1 MAVIKII
8 ASILWIIS
16 VIFWCYCFY
25 KWCITR
31 KEKDRNASRMWS
43 NYLIITTLVMNIF
56 YILM

>member
-16 VIFWCYCFY
+16 AIFWCYCFY
-25 KWCITR
+25 KWCIAR
-31 KEKDRNASRMWS
+31 KEKDRNTSMMWS
-43 NYLIITTLVMNIF
+43 NYLIITALVMNIF

>member
-16 VIFWCYCFY
+16 AVFWCYCFY
-25 KWCITR
+25 KWCTAR
-31 KEKDRNASRMWS
+31 KEKDEKASNMWS
-43 NYLIITTLVMNIF
+43 NYSIITVLVMNIF

>member
-16 VIFWCYCFY
+16 AIFWCYCFY
-25 KWCITR
+25 KWCIAR
-31 KEKDRNASRMWS
+31 KEKDEKASSTWF
-43 NYLIITTLVMNIF
+43 NYSIITVLVMDIF

>member
-16 VIFWCYCFY
+16 AIFWCYCFY
-25 KWCITR
+25 KCCIAR
-31 KEKDRNASRMWS
+31 KEKDEKASSMWS
-43 NYLIITTLVMNIF
+43 NYLIITVLVMNIF

>member
-16 VIFWCYCFY
+16 AIFWCYCFY
-25 KWCITR
+25 KWCIAR
-31 KEKDRNASRMWS
+31 KEKDRNTSRVWS
-43 NYLIITTLVMNIF
+43 NYLIITALVMNIF

>member
-16 VIFWCYCFY
+16 AIFWCYCFY
-25 KWCITR
+25 KWCIAF
-31 KEKDRNASRMWS
+31 KEKDGKTSSMWS
-43 NYLIITTLVMNIF
+43 NYLIITALVMNIF

>member
-16 VIFWCYCFY
+16 TIFWWYCFY
-25 KWCITR
+25 KWCIAH
-31 KEKDRNASRMWS
+31 KEKDEKASSMWS
-43 NYLIITTLVMNIF
+43 NYLIITVLVMNIF